1 MLHISFMAHAIT
13 ANDRRQPT
21 QKHCRSTASELTKCS
36 ADSRPARFRGQAPRL
51 VAAGKVRRDVAGF
64 LAMQE
69 PALFPSLLKRG
80 LHGHCL
86 TITGAAWQRSW
97 RIFQH
102 NRSLIRTSS
111 CRFRPPSKKKATW
124 QYLRVIWPLTG
135 RSQKSAA

>member
-21 QKHCRSTASELTKCS
+21 QKHCRSTASKLTKCS

-97 RIFQH
+97 RI
-102 NRSLIRTSS
+102 RSLIRTSS
-111 CRFRPPSKKKATW
+111 CRFRPPSIKKATW